1 MKKARTLQ
9 KELSNE
15 LLKLEKTQQQQ
26 AENDALLKELNNQVV
41 EVKKE
46 IENSTDRINKLRGEF
61 QQLDDE
67 KSELETQIKNK
78 EAEEKA
84 RLEPEIDRYKKLIKD
99 MEDKIKGDEEQI
111 EKEHVKCDDILEK
124 IDGLD
129 KVKEDEKEK
138 YDLAQ

>member
-1 MKKARTLQ
+1 
-9 KELSNE
+9 
-15 LLKLEKTQQQQ
+15 
-26 AENDALLKELNNQVV
+26 
-41 EVKKE
+41 
-46 IENSTDRINKLRGEF
+46 
-61 QQLDDE
+61 
-67 KSELETQIKNK
+67 LETQIKNK